1 MSLAQAVSILEI
13 AILLICLKF
22 QRSDSEKARFM
33 IFERG
38 PRAFVD
44 ETIKLLRGFTAQD
57 SSSRS
62 LCQSASD
69 FIDERVAVLS
79 SLRYSLA
86 TFLAQVC
93 FV

>member
-1 MSLAQAVSILEI
+1 MSILEI
-13 AILLICLKF
+13 ATLLICLKF

-44 ETIKLLRGFTAQD
+44 ETAKLLRGLTAQG

-79 SLRYSLA
+79 SLRCSLA

-93 FV
+93 FG